1 MTIIW
6 CMVPEIW
13 RATGRIFCHS
23 GQFFVLYAPSPPSH
37 GPRKSKFWKTD
48 KNARRYHFTHVYHK
62 WKSYDV
68 WFLRY
73 EAWWTYPLKT
83 QKIKILKKWKK
94 KSGDII
100 ILHMCTRN
108 NNHMLYHSWD
118 VKCGEQNFLSFWTV
132 FCHFNPKNQNL
143 EKMKKK
149 PGDIIILH
157 KCTINDNQM
166 MYGFWYIEHNRQISL
181 PFWTIFCPFAHL
193 TTQNIKILKKLK

>member
-1 MTIIW
+1 MKIIW

-13 RATGRIFCHS
+13 SVMDKIFVTLDR
-23 GQFFVLYAPSPPSH
+23 FL
-37 GPRKSKFWKTD
+37 
-48 KNARRYHFTHVYHK
+48 HF
-62 WKSYDV
+62 
-68 WFLRY
+68 
-73 EAWWTYPLKT
+73 YPLKT

-108 NNHMLYHSWD
+108 NNHMLYYSWD

-132 FCHFNPKNQNL
+132 FCHFNPKNQDL
-143 EKMKKK
+143 EKIKKK

-181 PFWTIFCPFAHL
+181 PFWTIFCPL
-193 TTQNIKILKKLK
+193 PP